1 MAPKQLKK
9 IENPVVSSSEEEE
22 SASSGESATS
32 GEESDSS
39 ADSPVKESSKK
50 PVVVSKPSGSKTTTK
65 PESSTAAKRSFEKTD
80 EMSKK
85 KSKNSMGE
93 EDVKKKDE
101 TLKKNLFV
109 RLFTEE
115 DEAILLQGFLDFAT
129 KKGNPSDHID
139 DFYES
144 IKNSISFDV
153 TKPQLVTKIGN
164 LKKKFNGRV
173 SKGLK
178 KGKNEE
184 AMVFSKASDQN
195 CFDLSRKI
203 WGSNGVLYSKS
214 KKMRQGQLGGSVKVD
229 EDDQEPQKHRF
240 VISTLSSGQE
250 LVSYLKVENP
260 NSLGVDD
267 TKWSAKLD
275 KIKDGKQKRKM
286 EKTLKKIQA
295 KEEELSMMRSE
306 FVAAVTNVLSKQDN
320 ASYSCK

>member
-39 ADSPVKESSKK
+39 ADSPVKESTKK
-50 PVVVSKPSGSKTTTK
+50 PVVVNKPSGSKTTTK

-85 KSKNSMGE
+85 KSKN

-101 TLKKNLFV
+101 TPKKNLFV

-184 AMVFSKASDQN
+184 VMVFSKASDQN

-214 KKMRQGQLGGSVKVD
+214 KNMRQVQLGGSVKVD

-320 ASYSCK
+320 ASSSCK